1 MYLNYILTIEH
12 ILLPKRAVRFDPR
25 TSRTVSQTLDTNE
38 AKRAKEIVL
47 CLQIDSTFNTF
58 LPIFV

>member
-38 AKRAKEIVL
+38 AKRAKGDIH
-47 CLQIDSTFNTF
+47 
-58 LPIFV
+58 